1 MSQAYLALSAP
12 TQDITVTLRE
22 RLSPFPARA
31 SIQLLTLET
40 HVKRRAAVL
49 SAFLGL
55 LAGSAPAQTVKDVR
69 SVLEASLKAMGGVNL
84 KTIRYSASGWSSRI
98 GQTYGLAE
106 DWPHYEVTGYARAI
120 DYDAKWSREDYT
132 RRQGSYPLLGR
143 PPMLEE
149 RVTSILSGNYA
160 WDMRGDVPVP
170 LTSLYLDGVSYSDL
184 RQLELAI
191 TPHGFLKAALAA
203 KDATAITLP
212 IVGSSDAGLSQN
224 GRRVTIVSFTMST
237 GTTGKYRVN
246 GTINDKNLVELTDTW
261 FPNPV
266 YGDMDY
272 EMRFTKYK
280 NFDGVQFPTL
290 VHVHQGDPRLNPAH
304 NYYEYNVTD
313 VKANVPVS
321 AIPVPE
327 AVRTAAVPP
336 VKVESQK
343 LADGVWLLGGGT
355 HNSVLVEFKDFVA
368 VVEAPQNEARSLA
381 VIEEAGRLAPGKLL
395 KYVVNTH
402 HHFDHA
408 GGLRTYLSQGTTV
421 ITHESNKEYY
431 LSIMF
436 YPAARELQPDR
447 MSLYSPMYM
456 ISRRP
461 APIETVASFAGG
473 PGGGAAKYVITDGE
487 RLLEVIHVQDMAYE
501 LSDPSYAQGN
511 HSADMLMAYL
521 PKEKIL
527 INADLYSPP
536 AQGSP
541 TPTPTAGMRTL
552 YQNMLKQKLDVDRH
566 VPIHGGVGTNDEFL
580 KIVGQTGTQ
589 NR

>member
-1 MSQAYLALSAP
+1 MHRTVVVLSTFLALMAGTASA
-12 TQDITVTLRE
+12 Q
-22 RLSPFPARA
+22 A
-31 SIQLLTLET
+31 
-40 HVKRRAAVL
+40 
-49 SAFLGL
+49 
-55 LAGSAPAQTVKDVR
+55 VKDVR
-69 SVLEASLKAMGGVNL
+69 AVLEASSKAMGAVNL
-84 KTIRYSASGWSSRI
+84 KTLRYSASGWSSRI

-106 DWPHYEVTGYARAI
+106 DWPRYEVADYTREI

-132 RRQGSYPLLGR
+132 RRQGKYPLLGR
-143 PPMLEE
+143 PPMPEE
-149 RVTSILSGNYA
+149 RVTSILSGDYA
-160 WDMRGDVPVP
+160 WDMRGDTPVP
-170 LTSLYLDGVSYSDL
+170 LAGLYLDGVSYADL

-203 KDATAITLP
+203 HDATAVTLP
-212 IVGSSDAGLSQN
+212 IVGASDAGLSQN
-224 GRRVTIVSFTMST
+224 GRRVTIVSFMI
-237 GTTGKYRVN
+237 GKYRIN

-272 EMRFTKYK
+272 EMRYTKYK
-280 NFDGVQFPTL
+280 DFDGVEFPTL
-290 VHVHQGDPRLNPAH
+290 IHVHQGDPRLNPAH
-304 NYYEYNVTD
+304 NYYEYNVTA
-313 VKANVPVS
+313 VRANSPVTT
-321 AIPVPE
+321 IPVPDV
-327 AVRTAAVPP
+327 VRTASTPP
-336 VKVESQK
+336 VKVDSLK
-343 LADGVWLLGGGT
+343 LADGVWLLGGGS
-355 HNSVLVEFKDFVA
+355 HNSVLVEFKDFVT

-381 VIEEAGRLAPGKLL
+381 VIEEVNRLAPDKLI

-421 ITHESNKEYY
+421 ITHESNRQYY
-431 LSIMF
+431 LDIMF
-436 YPAARELQPDR
+436 YPAPRELQPDR
-447 MSLYSPMYM
+447 MALYDPMYM

-487 RLLEVIHVQDMAYE
+487 RILEIIHVQDMAYE
-501 LSDPSYAQGN
+501 LEDQSYAQGN

-536 AQGSP
+536 APGAP
-541 TPTPTAGMRTL
+541 LPVPTAAMKTL
-552 YQNMLKQKLDVDRH
+552 YQNMQKQKLDVTEH
-566 VPIHGGVGTNDEFL
+566 VPIHGRAGTNDEFL

-589 NR
+589 SR

>member
-1 MSQAYLALSAP
+1 MKRKLA
-12 TQDITVTLRE
+12 V
-22 RLSPFPARA
+22 F
-31 SIQLLTLET
+31 
-40 HVKRRAAVL
+40 

-55 LAGSAPAQTVKDVR
+55 AFLGATTANASAQTVKDVHA
-69 SVLEASLKAMGGVNL
+69 VLEASLKAMGGANL

-106 DWPHYEVTGYARAI
+106 DWPHYEVADYTRAI

-132 RRQGSYPLLGR
+132 RRQGKYPLLGR
-143 PPMLEE
+143 PPMSEE

-160 WDMRGDVPVP
+160 WDMQGDNPVP
-170 LTSLYLDGVSYSDL
+170 LTRMYLDGVSYADL

-203 KDATAITLP
+203 KDATAIMLP

-224 GRRVTIVSFTMST
+224 GRKVTIISFTM
-237 GTTGKYRVN
+237 GKYRVN
-246 GTINDKNLVELTDTW
+246 GTINDQNLVELTDTW

-272 EMRFTKYK
+272 EMRYTKYK
-280 NFDGVQFPTL
+280 NFDGVEFPTL
-290 VHVHQGDPRLNPAH
+290 LHVHQGDPRLNPAH

-313 VKANVPVS
+313 VKANVPV
-321 AIPVPE
+321 AKMPIPDV
-327 AVRTAAVPP
+327 VRAATAPP

-343 LADGVWLLGGGT
+343 LADGLWLLGGGT

-381 VIEEAGRLAPGKLL
+381 VIEEVNRLVPDKRI

-421 ITHESNKEYY
+421 ITHESNKQYY
-431 LSIMF
+431 LDIMF
-436 YPAARELQPDR
+436 YPAPRELQPDR
-447 MSLYSPMYM
+447 MAVYSPMYM

-473 PGGGAAKYVITDGE
+473 PGGGAAKYAITDGE
-487 RLLEVIHVQDMAYE
+487 RILEIFHVQDMAYE
-501 LSDPSYAQGN
+501 LEDQSYAQGN

-536 AQGSP
+536 APGAP
-541 TPTPTAGMRTL
+541 MPAATTGMRTL
-552 YQNMLKQKLDVDRH
+552 YQNMRKQKLDVARH
-566 VPIHGGVGTNDEFL
+566 VPIHGRAGTNEEFL
-580 KIVGQTGTQ
+580 KIVDQSGSQSH
-589 NR
+589 